1 MVDMINNISCN
12 TINSPIMHA
21 ETAPAAAPKC
31 EEASVSTT
39 QDGFESQGSNFE
51 GYSHDVKDLAQR
63 LAAANKCEVSD
74 IKVIA
79 GGDGDDKIN
88 ISKGENPGELIVD
101 INGEK
106 TVLTSDEAKH
116 TVIDGGKGNDTI
128 TVDKGLYQGMYITGG
143 EGSDTITAGQM
154 AATIID
160 NYGSNFITG
169 SGCYDTIIA
178 NGYDLDPNGAA
189 VSFPDAPADTGGI
202 TVNGNIIFG
211 GGGNDY
217 IEGSRANDYI
227 DAGSGDNTAYGM
239 GGDDFITAGKGS
251 SYLSGGD
258 GNDVIHAG
266 QGKNI
271 LVGGHGDDRLFG
283 GPGHDVLIGG
293 AGKDQIQDG
302 QKDKF
307 DRPNKIY
314 ANSQSTVSP
323 SENDNITIL
332 DGVAIPANLVIQG
345 DALGTNPVSAQPGT
359 AEFHEQNGRLAFQ
372 ERVIDDLEALASLPS
387 GQKMLNALGEEG
399 KKVDFL
405 PTDKGNSCR
414 HFEGAQLNDRL
425 EPGAGSNSEVNY
437 NRSKISSG
445 GLDIWSSRPPLVGMF
460 HEMCHSYN
468 AAKGD
473 MDRRF
478 LDPTGRPAQCAE
490 DWLYSAPGC
499 EYQAV
504 GIPNPAV
511 KANPAGLTENSLRAD
526 LSLVNR
532 DAY

>member
-1 MVDMINNISCN
+1 MINNISCN
-12 TINSPIMHA
+12 TVNSPILRP
-21 ETAPAAAPKC
+21 ETAPAAAPQSPC
-31 EEASVSTT
+31 EEASVSPG
-39 QDGFESQGSNFE
+39 QDGFEAQGSSFE

-63 LAAANKCEVSD
+63 LAVANKCEASA
-74 IKVIA
+74 IKVIG
-79 GGDGDDKIN
+79 GGDGDDNIN
-88 ISKGENPGELIVD
+88 ISKGEKPGEVIVD
-101 INGEK
+101 VNGEK
-106 TVLTSDEAKH
+106 TVLTSDEAKR

-128 TVDKGLYQGMYITGG
+128 TIDKGLYQGMYITGG
-143 EGSDTITAGQM
+143 EGNDTITAGQM
-154 AATIID
+154 ACTIID

-178 NGYDLDPNGAA
+178 NGYDLDPNAPA
-189 VSFPDAPADTGGI
+189 VSFPNAPADTEGI
-202 TVNGNIIFG
+202 AVNGNIIFG

-227 DAGSGDNTAYGM
+227 DAGNGNNTVYGM
-239 GGDDFITAGKGS
+239 GGDDFITAGKGN
-251 SYLSGGD
+251 SYLSGGE
-258 GNDVIHAG
+258 GNDVIRG
-266 QGKNI
+266 GEGKNI
-271 LVGGHGDDRLFG
+271 LVGGHGNDRIFG
-283 GPGHDVLIGG
+283 GPGHDVIVGG
-293 AGKDQIQDG
+293 EGQDQIQDG
-302 QKDKF
+302 QKGQY
-307 DRPNKIY
+307 DRSNTIY
-314 ANSQSTVSP
+314 ANSQSTVTP
-323 SENDNITIL
+323 SANDKITIL
-332 DGVAIPANLVIQG
+332 DGVAIPSNLVIQG
-345 DALGTNPVSAQPGT
+345 EAVGSNPVSAQPGT

-372 ERVIDDLEALASLPS
+372 ERVIDDLETLASLPS
-387 GQKMLNALGEEG
+387 GQTMLNALGEEG

-425 EPGAGSNSEVNY
+425 EPGPGSNSEVNY

-445 GLDIWSSRPPLVGMF
+445 GLDVWSERPPLVGMF

-526 LSLVNR
+526 LSLINR